1 MKTISNIV
9 ASLVLFSFLGGCAVH
24 AHVDVGAGENDRE
37 AIEKVRVQL
46 QEAMREGSP
55 EGATAVFAD
64 DVVVMSP
71 NRPAYEGIES
81 ARQWAALDLTQTHPT
96 MSFEIDELELA
107 GDWAIERGTYWQ
119 GAGKRIWVYERQ
131 KDDSWRI
138 KYIMWSS
145 NSNP

>member
-9 ASLVLFSFLGGCAVH
+9 GRLVLFSFLSGCAVH
-24 AHVDVGAGENDRE
+24 AHGENDRE
-37 AIEKVRVQL
+37 AIGKVRIQL
-46 QEAMREGSP
+46 QEAMRQGSP

-71 NRPAYEGIES
+71 NRPAYEGIEA
-81 ARQWAALDLTQTHPT
+81 ARQWATMDLTQTHPT
-96 MSFEIDELELA
+96 MSFEIDALELA

-119 GAGKRIWVYERQ
+119 GAGKRIWVYQRQ
-131 KDDSWRI
+131 EDNSWKI

-145 NSNP
+145 NSK